1 MTVYQVLVA
10 VRKEKHNPPALL
22 SLEESVCPNPTGR
35 LGRNNE
41 KGNLYLKPVI
51 VSTTIL
57 AVRKDGHV
65 AIGGDGQVTM
75 NAAVVK
81 QDAKK
86 IRRLYHD
93 KVIVGFAGSSAD
105 AFALMERF
113 DAKLEQYQGNV
124 LRSAHELAKEWR
136 TDKVLRRLESLLV
149 VVDKQYSF
157 LISGG
162 GDVIEPDDGII
173 GIGSGGS
180 YAIAAARALIK
191 HTSLSAKEIV
201 EEALSIA
208 ADICVYTNKNIKV
221 EEVQ

>member
-1 MTVYQVLVA
+1 MDF
-10 VRKEKHNPPALL
+10 
-22 SLEESVCPNPTGR
+22 S
-35 LGRNNE
+35 
-41 KGNLYLKPVI
+41 LKPTI
-51 VSTTIL
+51 LSTTIL
-57 AVRKDGHV
+57 AVRRDKQV

-75 NAAVVK
+75 NATVVK
-81 QDAKK
+81 QEAKK

-93 KVIVGFAGSSAD
+93 KVIIGFAGSSAD
-105 AFALMERF
+105 SFALMERF

-157 LISGG
+157 LISGS

-173 GIGSGGS
+173 GVGSGGS

-191 HTSLSAKEIV
+191 HTQLSAREIV
-201 EEALSIA
+201 EEALNIA

-221 EEVQ
+221 EEIK

>member
-1 MTVYQVLVA
+1 M
-10 VRKEKHNPPALL
+10 K
-22 SLEESVCPNPTGR
+22 PTI
-35 LGRNNE
+35 L
-41 KGNLYLKPVI
+41 
-51 VSTTIL
+51 STTIL
-57 AVRKDGHV
+57 VVRKDKQV

-75 NAAVVK
+75 NSAVVK

-124 LRSAHELAKEWR
+124 LRSAHELAREWR
-136 TDKVLRRLESLLV
+136 TDKVLRRLESLLI
-149 VVDKQYSF
+149 VVDKQHSF

-180 YAIAAARALIK
+180 YAIAAARALMK
-191 HTSLSAKEIV
+191 HTSMGAKEIV
-201 EEALSIA
+201 EESLRIA

-221 EEVQ
+221 EEITS

>member
-1 MTVYQVLVA
+1 M
-10 VRKEKHNPPALL
+10 R
-22 SLEESVCPNPTGR
+22 
-35 LGRNNE
+35 
-41 KGNLYLKPVI
+41 PVI
-51 VSTTIL
+51 LSTTIL

-75 NAAVVK
+75 NATVVK

-86 IRRLYHD
+86 IRKLYHD

-113 DAKLEQYQGNV
+113 DSKLEQYQGNV

-136 TDKVLRRLESLLV
+136 TDKVLRRLESLLIV
-149 VVDKQYSF
+149 IDKHYSF
-157 LISGG
+157 LISGS

-180 YAIAAARALIK
+180 YAIAAARALVK
-191 HTSLSAKEIV
+191 HTSLTAKEVV
-201 EEALSIA
+201 EEALTIA
-208 ADICVYTNKNIKV
+208 ADICVYTNKHIKV
-221 EEVQ
+221 EEIR

>member
-1 MTVYQVLVA
+1 
-10 VRKEKHNPPALL
+10 
-22 SLEESVCPNPTGR
+22 
-35 LGRNNE
+35 
-41 KGNLYLKPVI
+41 LKPTI
-51 VSTTIL
+51 LSTTIL
-57 AVRKDGHV
+57 AVRRDKQV

-75 NAAVVK
+75 NATVVK
-81 QDAKK
+81 QEAKK

-93 KVIVGFAGSSAD
+93 KVIIGFAGSSAD
-105 AFALMERF
+105 SFALMERF

-157 LISGG
+157 LISGS

-173 GIGSGGS
+173 GVGSGGS

-191 HTSLSAKEIV
+191 HTQLSAREIV
-201 EEALSIA
+201 EEALNIA

-221 EEVQ
+221 EEIK

>member
-1 MTVYQVLVA
+1 M
-10 VRKEKHNPPALL
+10 
-22 SLEESVCPNPTGR
+22 
-35 LGRNNE
+35 
-41 KGNLYLKPVI
+41 NLYTKPDI
-51 VSTTIL
+51 ISTTIL
-57 AVRKDGHV
+57 TVRKNGHV

-81 QDAKK
+81 HDAKK

-105 AFALMERF
+105 SFALMERF
-113 DAKLEQYQGNV
+113 DSKLEEYQGNV

-136 TDKVLRRLESLLV
+136 TDKVLRRLESLLI

-162 GDVIEPDDGII
+162 GDVIESDDGII

-180 YAIAAARALIK
+180 YAISAARALIK
-191 HTSLSAKEIV
+191 HTPLSAREIV
-201 EEALSIA
+201 EEALNIS

-221 EEVQ
+221 EEL

>member
-1 MTVYQVLVA
+1 M
-10 VRKEKHNPPALL
+10 
-22 SLEESVCPNPTGR
+22 
-35 LGRNNE
+35 
-41 KGNLYLKPVI
+41 NLYTKPDI
-51 VSTTIL
+51 ISTTIL
-57 AVRKDGHV
+57 TVRKNGHV

-81 QDAKK
+81 HDAKK

-105 AFALMERF
+105 SFALMERF
-113 DAKLEQYQGNV
+113 DSKLEEYQGNV

-136 TDKVLRRLESLLV
+136 TDKVLRRLESLLI

-180 YAIAAARALIK
+180 FAISAARALIK
-191 HTSLSAKEIV
+191 HTPLSAREIV
-201 EEALSIA
+201 EEALNIS

-221 EEVQ
+221 EEL

>member
-1 MTVYQVLVA
+1 M
-10 VRKEKHNPPALL
+10 K
-22 SLEESVCPNPTGR
+22 PTI
-35 LGRNNE
+35 L
-41 KGNLYLKPVI
+41 
-51 VSTTIL
+51 STTIL
-57 AVRKDGHV
+57 AVRRDKQV

-75 NAAVVK
+75 NATVVK
-81 QDAKK
+81 QEAKK

-93 KVIVGFAGSSAD
+93 KVIIGFAGSSAD
-105 AFALMERF
+105 SFALMERF

-157 LISGG
+157 LISGS

-173 GIGSGGS
+173 GVGSGGS

-191 HTSLSAKEIV
+191 HTQLSAREIV
-201 EEALSIA
+201 EEALNIA

-221 EEVQ
+221 EEIK